1 METILW
7 IILGMFI
14 GWNLPQ
20 PVYAKWF
27 QTKVIQ
33 LFQKLKST
41 NKETTN

>member
-20 PVYAKWF
+20 PMYAKWF
-27 QTKVIQ
+27 QNKVIQ